1 MVDEFRKMGY
11 TEEQCQEL
19 EKLSMIG
26 DGGVADIDVHDAEK
40 MLSDAMEKYQ
50 LDKDEVDKIIDD
62 INQVLN
68 QEEIKVNN
76 KVKSFLK
83 MVNDGMEV
91 EDAINKSEISE
102 LDMHVILNE
111 IAKAWSSVDLNRMK
125 KDVNEVDSI
134 MKDLDK

>member
-1 MVDEFRKMGY
+1 MNKDRKTY
-11 TEEQCQEL
+11 IVSL
-19 EKLSMIG
+19 EN
-26 DGGVADIDVHDAEK
+26 DVHDAEK

-111 IAKAWSSVDLNRMK
+111 IAKAWSSVDLNQMK